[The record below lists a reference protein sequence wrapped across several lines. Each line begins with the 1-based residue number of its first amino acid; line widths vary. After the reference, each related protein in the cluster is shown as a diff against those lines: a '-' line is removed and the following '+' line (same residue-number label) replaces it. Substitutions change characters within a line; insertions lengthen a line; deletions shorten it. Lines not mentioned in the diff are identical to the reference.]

1 MRVSSV
7 ILVATRQVGTVY
19 RGAQRPWDLPGAT
32 QCPGPH
38 SDGTGF
44 EPRSSAGLLPGHNS
58 GFGNSVEIKI

>member
-19 RGAQRPWDLPGAT
+19 RGAQRGRVI
-32 QCPGPH
+32 CPGRH

-44 EPRSSAGLLPGHNS
+44 EPTSSAELSLGHNS
-58 GFGNSVEIKI
+58 DFGNSVEIKI